1 MISSHGYQNLLLQT
15 EITTSTIGGRH
26 RNDAALFTTVMSE
39 MCVYMLLALTVTLRS
54 ISCLEIRFCYCL
66 YME

>member
-15 EITTSTIGGRH
+15 KITTSTIGGRH

-39 MCVYMLLALTVTLRS
+39 MCVSFDGYAEFNIMP
-54 ISCLEIRFCYCL
+54 
-66 YME
+66 